1 MRLRFEFEF
10 EFEFQFELSICL
22 LSLPPLCISY
32 PGCPLPDDAH
42 TLATS
47 GSLLP
52 PPRSFPLSTCAKVS
66 EASFHSLFLKAQSI
80 FGKQPSMHMTNSDR
94 ARNDMLYSLYR
105 SITSV
110 STHTSHSHSHT
121 HTHSHSLPALVCAS
135 ECAFDDLQKVLA
147 SPSFFL
153 LCLVAYPVKG
163 QPGRGHILTYCWHIA
178 LAFPCLLF
186 IFIVVARVFHLHD
199 KNQWQRLRRNAKLR
213 FRLPLFFSLSLTPAT
228 LGTHANCA
236 SRGSRTFCPKHHQRL
251 RLT

>member
-1 MRLRFEFEF
+1 M
-10 EFEFQFELSICL
+10 SICL
-22 LSLPPLCISY
+22 ACLPSLSLPPLCISY

-47 GSLLP
+47 GSLPPLLP
-52 PPRSFPLSTCAKVS
+52 SLSLSTCAKVS
-66 EASFHSLFLKAQSI
+66 EASFHSLILKAQSI

-147 SPSFFL
+147 LPSFAL
-153 LCLVAYPVKG
+153 PRGIPCKRPARKGAYPYILLAYRTSSSL
-163 QPGRGHILTYCWHIA
+163 PTFHIYCCRSC
-178 LAFPCLLF
+178 FPF
-186 IFIVVARVFHLHD
+186 AR
-199 KNQWQRLRRNAKLR
+199 
-213 FRLPLFFSLSLTPAT
+213 
-228 LGTHANCA
+228 
-236 SRGSRTFCPKHHQRL
+236 
-251 RLT
+251 